1 MYSFFKL
8 YKNRRIIGLCVQLSK
23 YEMIKKPA
31 HTVGVKPVKYRSH
44 DVTDLLWRSKRNP
57 ISVL

>member
-23 YEMIKKPA
+23 YEMIKKNQ
-31 HTVGVKPVKYRSH
+31 HT
-44 DVTDLLWRSKRNP
+44 L
-57 ISVL
+57 

>member
-23 YEMIKKPA
+23 YEMIKNQ
-31 HTVGVKPVKYRSH
+31 HT
-44 DVTDLLWRSKRNP
+44 L
-57 ISVL
+57 